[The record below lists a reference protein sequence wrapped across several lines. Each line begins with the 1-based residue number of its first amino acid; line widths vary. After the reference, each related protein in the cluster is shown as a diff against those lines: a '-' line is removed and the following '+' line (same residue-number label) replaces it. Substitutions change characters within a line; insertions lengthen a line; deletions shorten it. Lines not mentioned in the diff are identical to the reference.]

1 MWVQCVKTSKWKDK
15 GIIESVR
22 TADDGTIK
30 SYALLID
37 GVLTT
42 IHRRFLAKV
51 VKPHSGE
58 ENSERAPSQTSSQEL
73 SWESRPVSRM
83 SSKASG
89 DLCLYGFIMTA
100 YTAVLAYLLTT
111 SCGIDSEI
119 EGSNNEVDNKIQKG
133 LFCIR

>member
-1 MWVQCVKTSKWKDK
+1 MVFEEGEEVWVQCVKTGKWKDK

-30 SYALLID
+30 SYTVLID

-42 IHRRFLAKV
+42 RHRRFLAKV

-83 SSKASG
+83 SSKA
-89 DLCLYGFIMTA
+89 YVYME
-100 YTAVLAYLLTT
+100 LL
-111 SCGIDSEI
+111 
-119 EGSNNEVDNKIQKG
+119 
-133 LFCIR
+133 